1 MRGYSLF
8 LFIFIALFSCKKKEQ
23 TLGKELLD
31 SSNYLNGIT
40 TDTFA
45 LVPSIFWEDSVIT
58 DNVANVV
65 LGSYVDPKFG
75 DFDASFYT
83 QVRLAGVNPN
93 FGNPATIA
101 VDSMVVALEYAGY
114 YGDLTAQK
122 FEVFELSEALNN
134 DSTYYAFDSKT
145 YANTSLVT
153 PGKEWIT
160 PNPLSNTVLGGDS
173 LQAQLRISLDT
184 NLARQWITEATSGS
198 STFASN
204 ENFQSY
210 FKGLYIRTN
219 NPTQSTGQGGVFYF
233 NLNDPAAKITIYYK
247 QEGATK
253 SYDLLMNS
261 TCADFS
267 HVEINNTGYASELV
281 MNNPSQAMQE
291 FYAQAFGIRAKLVV
305 PGLSQFT
312 KKHLIHRAELTL
324 PIQYQTGYKYKPGLN
339 VSFATKKT
347 ANSQGYINT
356 GTLGVYTE
364 SKKAFIA
371 DLKSYIQAV
380 VNQDI
385 ENTGLIISPRFFVN
399 SSERI
404 VFNGPTTINKESPK
418 LLITY
423 TTF

>member
-1 MRGYSLF
+1 M
-8 LFIFIALFSCKKKEQ
+8 
-23 TLGKELLD
+23 LGKELLD
-31 SSNYLNGIT
+31 SSTYLNGIT

-58 DNVANVV
+58 DNTANVV

-75 DFDASFYT
+75 DFEASFYT
-83 QVRLAGVNPN
+83 QVRLPGVNPN

-101 VDSMVVALEYAGY
+101 VDSMVIALEYAGY
-114 YGDLTAQK
+114 YGDLSTQK
-122 FEVFELSEALNN
+122 FEVFALSEALNN
-134 DSTYYAFDSKT
+134 DSTYYAFSSKT
-145 YANTSLVT
+145 HSGASLVS
-153 PGKEWIT
+153 PGKEFIT
-160 PNPLSNTVLGGDS
+160 PDPLNNTVVGGDS
-173 LQAQLRISLDT
+173 LQAQLRLSLDT

-210 FKGLYIRTN
+210 FKGLYIRTDN
-219 NPTQSTGQGGVFYF
+219 VGQSVGQGGVFYF
-233 NLNDPAAKITIYYK
+233 NLNDPATKITIYYK
-247 QEGATK
+247 QAGATK

-267 HVEINNTGYASELV
+267 HVEINNAGFPSEAA
-281 MNNPSQAMQE
+281 MNNPSQALQE
-291 FYAQAFGIRAKLVV
+291 FYAQAFGIRAKLFV

-324 PIQYQTGYKYKPGLN
+324 PIQYQTGYKYKPGIN

-356 GTLGVYTE
+356 GTLGIYNDP
-364 SKKAFIA
+364 KKAFVA
-371 DLKSYIQAV
+371 DLRAYVQAV
-380 VNQDI
+380 INQDI

-404 VFNGPTTINKESPK
+404 VFNGPTTINKESPA